1 MSFCHVFN
9 QTVVWLCFKMSTE
22 LLELMEREI
31 ESRARALA
39 AEMVAA
45 MKKPQMPSDIAP
57 NGEVITPFAFGGEK
71 LLTCQQVQTL
81 LGVKYPAL
89 WVMNRD
95 GKLKYR
101 KVGSRILYDYEDVKK
116 VMKGGVEA

>member
-1 MSFCHVFN
+1 MS
-9 QTVVWLCFKMSTE
+9 KE
-22 LLELMEREI
+22 LAEMMEREI
-31 ESRARALA
+31 EARARELA

-45 MKKPQMPSDIAP
+45 SGKPNVPSDIAP
-57 NGEVITPFAFGGEK
+57 NGEVITPYVFDGEK
-71 LLTCQQVQTL
+71 ILTSKQVEAL

-116 VMKGGVEA
+116 VMKGGFEA